1 MPPEM
6 AGAVA
11 EAGTGS
17 ESTEPIESAG
27 EVIEG
32 SESGAE
38 TEGSESAETQRV
50 EKPGVT
56 KTRANLETL
65 SSAKKEAL
73 KAIDPSLP
81 GLIRDAVFAQK
92 TLQREFPGGLKEAVA
107 LRDTFEAAGGE
118 AGIRETQ
125 EAIADYGRLEQW
137 FEAGDKQF
145 VERLAE
151 ASPESFSAMM
161 TPGLETWR
169 AKDPEMY
176 THVMAKVM
184 MNTLGP
190 QVTQTLR
197 QAYDLIAAD
206 KANGAAANAIADL
219 HDKLLGLGQAAG
231 KQPERK
237 VDPNKT
243 ALSQREQELS
253 QREMKANL
261 SPVRSEGL
269 RQIESVTD
277 SEMNRSYQWSDTDPD
292 VQEAVRNEV
301 RQRLIKL
308 SKKDVNFTDNYNKLV
323 ERQDWAGLKR
333 HVSRFQAKVLPGIV
347 SQAARLFN
355 VKAKGTAKPAVKGA
369 ATTTAKPAEQGWVR
383 VSAAPNIKEIDRAKT
398 NEDMIYEGKAV
409 LKSGKKVTWG

>member
-1 MPPEM
+1 MPEI

-11 EAGTGS
+11 EAGVGS
-17 ESTEPIESAG
+17 EAIEPIESTG
-27 EVIEG
+27 EVTEG
-32 SESGAE
+32 AESGAE
-38 TEGSESAETQRV
+38 TEGSESTETQRV
-50 EKPGVT
+50 EKPGT
-56 KTRANLETL
+56 AKTRANLETL

-243 ALSQREQELS
+243 ALTQREQELS

-277 SEMNRSYQWSDTDPD
+277 SEMNRSYQWADTDPD

-308 SKKDVNFTDNYNKLV
+308 SKKDVNFTGNYNKLV

-355 VKAKGTAKPAVKGA
+355 VKAKGTVKPAAKGA

>member
-1 MPPEM
+1 MPEM
-6 AGAVA
+6 AGTVA
-11 EAGTGS
+11 EAGVGS
-17 ESTEPIESAG
+17 EAIEPIESTG
-27 EVIEG
+27 EVTEG
-32 SESGAE
+32 AESGAE
-38 TEGSESAETQRV
+38 TEGSESTETRRV
-50 EKPGVT
+50 EKPGT
-56 KTRANLETL
+56 AKTRANLETL

-145 VERLAE
+145 VEQLAE

-190 QVTQTLR
+190 QVAQTLR

-243 ALSQREQELS
+243 ALTQREQELS

-261 SPVRSEGL
+261 SPVRSEGM

-308 SKKDVNFTDNYNKLV
+308 SRKDVNFTGNYNKLV

-333 HVSRFQAKVLPGIV
+333 HVSRFQAKVLPNIV

-355 VKAKGTAKPAVKGA
+355 VKAKGAARPAVKGV

-383 VSAAPNIKEIDRAKT
+383 VSAAPNIKDVDRSKT
-398 NEDMIYEGKAV
+398 TDDMVYDGKAV
-409 LKSGKKVTWG
+409 LKSGKKVVWG

>member
-1 MPPEM
+1 
-6 AGAVA
+6 
-11 EAGTGS
+11 
-17 ESTEPIESAG
+17 
-27 EVIEG
+27 
-32 SESGAE
+32 
-38 TEGSESAETQRV
+38 
-50 EKPGVT
+50 
-56 KTRANLETL
+56 
-65 SSAKKEAL
+65 
-73 KAIDPSLP
+73 
-81 GLIRDAVFAQK
+81 
-92 TLQREFPGGLKEAVA
+92 
-107 LRDTFEAAGGE
+107 
-118 AGIRETQ
+118 
-125 EAIADYGRLEQW
+125 
-137 FEAGDKQF
+137 
-145 VERLAE
+145 
-151 ASPESFSAMM
+151 
-161 TPGLETWR
+161 
-169 AKDPEMY
+169 
-176 THVMAKVM
+176 
-184 MNTLGP
+184 
-190 QVTQTLR
+190 
-197 QAYDLIAAD
+197 
-206 KANGAAANAIADL
+206 
-219 HDKLLGLGQAAG
+219 LLGLGQAAG

-308 SKKDVNFTDNYNKLV
+308 SKKDVNFTGNYKKLV

-333 HVSRFQAKVLPGIV
+333 HVSRFQAKVLPNIV

-355 VKAKGTAKPAVKGA
+355 VKAKGTAKPAVKGV